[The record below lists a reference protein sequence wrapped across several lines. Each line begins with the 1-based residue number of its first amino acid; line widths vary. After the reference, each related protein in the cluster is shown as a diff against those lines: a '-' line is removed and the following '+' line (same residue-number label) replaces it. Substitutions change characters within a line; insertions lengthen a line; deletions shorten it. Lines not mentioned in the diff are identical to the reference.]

1 VRTIIVFSG
10 SMRGP
15 CLLLVLA
22 ATVACSRPGID
33 VEFYTSDGYRFTAS
47 EKRAVE
53 RIARRTAIEV
63 RRLLPA
69 LASDLVLRV
78 EAGSRVIPETGE
90 TGSAGGATVVTWTV
104 NPADNRGVRAI
115 VNTQLRATLFHEF
128 HHLVRQSTI
137 APTEGLVDAMITEGL
152 ATAFERDFAGARP
165 PWGAY
170 PDDVSAWVNE
180 VLALPP
186 GAPTRQWMFQ
196 HPDGRRWIGYKVG
209 TYLADRAIRA
219 SGRSAAEL
227 VSTPAED
234 ILRLALTPEGQ

>member
-1 VRTIIVFSG
+1 
-10 SMRGP
+10 MRGL
-15 CLLLVLA
+15 CVLVVA
-22 ATVACSRPGID
+22 AAAVACGRPGIE
-33 VEFYTSDGYRFTAS
+33 VEFYATAGHRFTAS
-47 EKRAVE
+47 ERRAVE
-53 RIARRTAIEV
+53 RVARRTAIEV

-78 EAGSRVIPETGE
+78 EAGTRVIPETGE
-90 TGSAGGATVVTWTV
+90 TGSAGGTNVVSWTV

-152 ATAFERDFAGARP
+152 ATAFERDFADANP

-170 PDDVSAWVNE
+170 PDDVSGWVNE

-209 TYLADRAIRA
+209 TYLADRAILA

-234 ILRLALTPEGQ
+234 ILRLALTASQQQEIRR